1 MSIQT
6 ERETSRKERK
16 RKKLREE
23 EETEDEDELEEN
35 EYDEDDPENEENLED
50 EEDFE
55 DEEAERKHKKK
66 KKNGFPVGALIF
78 MFALIGIAVGAG
90 YFGMQYYEQNRVL
103 HERYDAA
110 VAQAS
115 EELNAAN
122 EELFLADPDSPANSD
137 IREELKSVLLA
148 DAQEKAEKLANEEA
162 EIDAALHE
170 AESRIGELEKVE
182 DFDYYKAI
190 YDEYVEGREYVEE
203 LLSGN

>member
-16 RKKLREE
+16 RRKLREE

-35 EYDEDDPENEENLED
+35 EYDEDDPEKEENLED

-55 DEEAERKHKKK
+55 DEEAERKHKTK

-78 MFALIGIAVGAG
+78 MFVLIGIAAGAG
-90 YFGMQYYEQNRVL
+90 YFGMQYYEQNRAL

-110 VAQAS
+110 VAEAS

-170 AESRIGELEKVE
+170 TESRIDELEKVE
-182 DFDYYKAI
+182 DFEYYKAI

>member
-16 RKKLREE
+16 RRKLREE

-35 EYDEDDPENEENLED
+35 EYDEDDPEKEENLED
-50 EEDFE
+50 EENFE

-78 MFALIGIAVGAG
+78 MFVLIGIAVGAG

-110 VAQAS
+110 VVEAS

-122 EELFLADPDSPANSD
+122 EEYFLADPDSPANSD

>member
-16 RKKLREE
+16 RRKLREE

-55 DEEAERKHKKK
+55 DEEAERKHKTKK
-66 KKNGFPVGALIF
+66 KKGFPVGALIF
-78 MFALIGIAVGAG
+78 MFVLIGIAAGAG

>member
-6 ERETSRKERK
+6 ERETSRKVRK
-16 RKKLREE
+16 RRKLREE
-23 EETEDEDELEEN
+23 EETEDEDELEEE
-35 EYDEDDPENEENLED
+35 EYDEDAPED
-50 EEDFE
+50 EENIE
-55 DEEAERKHKKK
+55 DEAAERKHKKK
-66 KKNGFPVGALIF
+66 KKKGFPVGALIF
-78 MFALIGIAVGAG
+78 MFVLIGIAAAAG
-90 YFGMQYYEQNRVL
+90 YYGMQYYEQNRAL
-103 HERYDAA
+103 HERYDTALA
-110 VAQAS
+110 EAS

-122 EELFLADPDSPANSD
+122 DEYFLADPDSPANSD
-137 IREELKSVLLA
+137 IREEVKSVLLA
-148 DAQEKAEKLANEEA
+148 DAQEKAEKLASEEA